1 MKISYNWLKEYL
13 KTDKTADE
21 LSVILTDLG
30 LEVEGVEKIESVKG
44 GLEGLIVGHVMTCE
58 QHPNADRL
66 RVTTVNFGTDENIQV
81 VCGAPNV
88 ATGQKVVLAPV
99 GSVLYPADME
109 KPLKIKKGKI
119 RGEVS
124 LGMLCASDELGLN
137 GDHSGIM
144 VLDESLV
151 PGTPLKEVLNVS
163 NDYCIEIGLT
173 PNRADGMS
181 HIGVARD
188 LKVYLDFYS
197 QEYAFEKPAVNESHG
212 TSLDEYPVTI
222 ESENCIRYAGICLEN
237 LTISDSPDW
246 LKKKLKTIGIEPINN
261 VVDITTYVLHE
272 TGQPL
277 HAFDL
282 SKIEG
287 NKIVVRQATEGEKLI
302 TLDEVE
308 RTLNSDHMVICNAH
322 NPMCIAG
329 VFGGNHSGVT
339 DQTTAIFLESAYFK
353 PVSVRKTAKNFGLNT
368 DASFRFE
375 RGIDPNTVTWAL
387 NRAVDLFIEICGATI
402 TSKGSDHYP
411 SPIDNF
417 TFDYSIE
424 KGNALI
430 GKDISKEDIVKIL
443 TLLEIEISSDNGDI
457 LALSVPPYRVDVQRQ
472 VDIVEEIMRV
482 IGYNNIEI
490 PELFN
495 AAVEHI
501 DGIAPLNIENI
512 VGEQL
517 TSLGFHE
524 AMNNSLSKVAYRSI
538 LEENKEENEVV
549 MLNPLSQDLLLM
561 RQSLLPGLLESLSY
575 NINRQQGNIR
585 LFEFGKSYHKFS
597 EGYVE
602 NRHLSIIATG
612 NTQNEN
618 WLRPIEKISFFQ
630 VKGTAEAILKR
641 LGLKSRT
648 KLKACTD
655 SCFLDGISYYVK
667 KKEVLK
673 IGILKGSLTKQF
685 DIKQEVIYAEFNWDT
700 ILQILQDKIL
710 FADIPKFPAVK
721 RDLALLVQDAVQYVD
736 LEKVAK
742 EVDKKLLKEID
753 LFDVYTGDKLPKG
766 TKSYAM
772 SFVFQHPEKTL
783 TDKIVDQAIKKIY
796 QALESKCNVS
806 LREGSLG

>member
-1 MKISYNWLKEYL
+1 MKISYNWLKDFVQ
-13 KTDKTADE
+13 TDKTADE

-44 GLEGLIVGHVMTCE
+44 GLEGLIVGHVLTCE

-66 RVTTVNFGTDENIQV
+66 RVTTVNYGTDENIQV

-88 ATGQKVVLAPV
+88 AAGQKVVLAPV
-99 GSVLYPADME
+99 GSELYPADMD

-124 LGMLCASDELGLN
+124 LGMLCASDELGLD

-144 VLDESLV
+144 VLDDSLE
-151 PGTPLKEVLNVS
+151 PGTPLKDVLNVS

-188 LKVYLDFYS
+188 LKVYLDFYK
-197 QEYAFEKPAVNESHG
+197 ENYDYNLPIVNEGHG
-212 TSLDEYPVTI
+212 SDLNEYPVSI
-222 ESENCIRYAGICLEN
+222 ESDNCIRYAGVSLEN
-237 LTISDSPDW
+237 LTVGESPDW
-246 LKKKLKTIGIEPINN
+246 LKKRLATIGLEPINN
-261 VVDITTYVLHE
+261 LVDITNFVLHE

-282 SKIEG
+282 TKIEG
-287 NKIVVRQATEGEKLI
+287 NKIVVRQANENEKFK

-308 RTLNSDHMVICNAH
+308 RTLNTNHMVICDSQK
-322 NPMCIAG
+322 PMCIAG
-329 VFGGNHSGVT
+329 VFGGINSSVSNE
-339 DQTTAIFLESAYFK
+339 TTSIFLESAYFK
-353 PVSVRKTAKNFGLNT
+353 PVSVRKTAKHFGLNT

-387 NRAVDLFIEICGATI
+387 NRAIDLFIEICGATVS
-402 TSKGSDHYP
+402 SKVSDYYP
-411 SPIDNF
+411 NPIEHFSFEYN
-417 TFDYSIE
+417 IE

-430 GKDISKEDIVKIL
+430 GKEISKSDIISIL
-443 TLLEIEISSDNGDI
+443 ELLEIGIKEEGENI
-457 LALSVPPYRVDVQRQ
+457 LHLSVPPYRVDVQRQ

-482 IGYNNIEI
+482 IGYNNIDI
-490 PELFN
+490 PAHFN

-501 DGIAPLNIENI
+501 DGIVPLNVENI
-512 VGEQL
+512 VAEQL

-524 AMNNSLSKVAYRSI
+524 AMNNSLTKVAYRSI
-538 LEENKEENEVV
+538 LDENKEENEVA
-549 MLNPLSQDLLLM
+549 MLNPLSQDLLLL

-575 NINRQQGNIR
+575 NINRQQANIR
-585 LFEFGKSYHKFS
+585 LYEFGKSYHKFG

-602 NRHLSIIATG
+602 NKHLSIVATG
-612 NTQNEN
+612 DTKDEN
-618 WLRPIEKISFFQ
+618 WISSTEKISFFQ
-630 VKGTAEAILKR
+630 LKGVVESILKR
-641 LGLKSRT
+641 LGLRSRT

-655 SCFLDGISYYVK
+655 SSFLDGISYYVK
-667 KKEVLK
+667 KKEVVK
-673 IGILKGSLTKQF
+673 IGVLKGSLTKKF
-685 DIKQEVIYAEFNWDT
+685 DIKQEVIYAELNWDA
-700 ILQILQDKIL
+700 IMSLLQEKIQ
-710 FADIPKFPAVK
+710 FTDIPKFPAVR
-721 RDLALLVQDAVQYVD
+721 RDLALLVEDAVQYAD
-736 LEKVAK
+736 LERVAI
-742 EVDKKLLKEID
+742 ETDKKLLKEID

-772 SFVFQHPEKTL
+772 SFLFQHPEKTL

-806 LREGSLG
+806 LREGTL

>member
-1 MKISYNWLKEYL
+1 MKISYSWLKQYL
-13 KTDKTADE
+13 ETEKTADE

-44 GLEGLIVGHVMTCE
+44 GLEGLIVGHVVTCE

-66 RVTTVNFGTDENIQV
+66 RVTTVNYGADENIQV

-88 ATGQKVVLAPV
+88 AAGQKVVLAPV

-124 LGMLCASDELGLN
+124 LGMLCASDELGLD

-144 VLDESLV
+144 ILNESSI

-188 LKVYLDFYS
+188 LKVYLDFYAQKYS
-197 QEYAFEKPAVNESHG
+197 FELPKVQSNHGESL
-212 TSLDEYPVTI
+212 SEFPVEVT
-222 ESENCIRYAGICLEN
+222 SENCIRYAGVQLDN
-237 LTISDSPDW
+237 ISIGESPEW
-246 LKKKLKTIGIEPINN
+246 LKKHLSTIGIDSINN
-261 VVDITTYVLHE
+261 AVDITNYVLHE

-282 SKIEG
+282 AKIDG
-287 NKIVVRQATEGEKLI
+287 GKITVRQASEGEKFT

-308 RTLNSDHMVICNAH
+308 RSLKQDHLVICDATK
-322 NPMCIAG
+322 PMCIAG
-329 VFGGNHSGVT
+329 VFGGIHSGVSENT
-339 DQTTAIFLESAYFK
+339 NSIYLESAYFK

-375 RGIDPNTVTWAL
+375 RGIDPNTVLWAL
-387 NRAVDLFIEICGATI
+387 NRAIDLFIEICGATVS
-402 TSKGSDHYP
+402 SKPSDYYP
-411 SPIDNF
+411 APISNF
-417 TFDYSIE
+417 NFDYNIE

-430 GKDISKEDIVKIL
+430 GKDISKEDILNIL
-443 TLLEIEISSDNGDI
+443 GLLEIEIVSDKGNI
-457 LALSVPPYRVDVQRQ
+457 LNISVPPYRVDVQRQ

-490 PELFN
+490 PEHFN

-501 DGIAPLNIENI
+501 DGIDPLNIENI
-512 VGEQL
+512 VADQL

-524 AMNNSLSKVAYRSI
+524 AMNNSLSKSTYRSL
-538 LEENKEENEVV
+538 LEENKEENEVA

-585 LFEFGKSYHKFS
+585 LYEFGKSYHKYG
-597 EGYVE
+597 EGYTE
-602 NRHLSIIATG
+602 NKHLAIVATG

-618 WLRPIEKISFFQ
+618 WLRPVEKVSYFQ
-630 VKGTAEAILKR
+630 LKGTVEAVLKR
-641 LGLKSRT
+641 LGLKART

-673 IGILKGSLTKQF
+673 IGILKATLTKKF
-685 DIKQEVIYAEFNWDT
+685 DIKQEVIYAEFNWDN
-700 ILQILQDKIL
+700 ILSLLQEKIQ
-710 FADIPKFPAVK
+710 FNDIPKFPAVK
-721 RDLALLVQDAVQYVD
+721 RDLALLVQEAVQYSE

-753 LFDVYTGDKLPKG
+753 LFDVYTGDKLPAG

-772 SFVFQHPEKTL
+772 SFVFQNPEMTL
-783 TDKIVDQAIKKIY
+783 TDKIVDQAIRKIY
-796 QALESKCNVS
+796 NALETKCQVS
-806 LREGSLG
+806 LREGSL

>member
-13 KTDKTADE
+13 QTEKTADE

-44 GLEGLIVGHVMTCE
+44 GLEGLIVGHVLTCE
-58 QHPNADRL
+58 QHPNADKL
-66 RVTTVNFGTDENIQV
+66 KVTTVNFGTEENIQV

-88 ATGQKVVLAPV
+88 AAGQKVVLAPV
-99 GSVLYPADME
+99 GSILYPSDMD

-144 VLDESLV
+144 VLDADAI
-151 PGTPLKEVLNVS
+151 PGTPLKEVLNIS

-197 QEYAFEKPAVNESHG
+197 EKYSFEKPTVNEEHRSQ
-212 TSLDEYPVTI
+212 LAEYPVEI
-222 ESENCIRYAGICLEN
+222 ETENCIRYAGICLEN
-237 LTISDSPDW
+237 IQMADSPDW
-246 LKKKLKTIGIEPINN
+246 LKKRLATIGIDAINN
-261 VVDITTYVLHE
+261 VVDITNYVLHE

-282 SKIEG
+282 SKIGG
-287 NKIVVRQATEGEKLI
+287 NKIVVRQAVEGEKLT

-308 RTLNSDHMVICNAH
+308 RTLNAEHMVICDSDK
-322 NPMCIAG
+322 PLCIAG
-329 VFGGNHSGVT
+329 VFGGNHSGVS
-339 DQTTAIFLESAYFK
+339 DETTSIFLESAYFK
-353 PVSVRKTAKNFGLNT
+353 PVSVRKTSKHFGLNT

-387 NRAVDLFIEICGATI
+387 NRAVDLFVEICGATI
-402 TSKGSDHYP
+402 TSKSSDYYP
-411 SPIDNF
+411 TAIENF
-417 TFDYSIE
+417 NFDYNIE
-424 KGNALI
+424 KGNTLI
-430 GKDISKEDIVKIL
+430 GKDIVKADIVRIL
-443 TLLEIEISSDNGDI
+443 NLLEINITADQGNI
-457 LALSVPPYRVDVQRQ
+457 LTLSVPPYRVDVQRQ

-490 PELFN
+490 PKNFHS
-495 AAVEHI
+495 AVEHI
-501 DGIAPLNIENI
+501 DGIDPLNIENI
-512 VGEQL
+512 VSEQL

-524 AMNNSLSKVAYRSI
+524 AMNNSLSKVAYRSL
-538 LEENKEENEVV
+538 LEENKEENEVAI
-549 MLNPLSQDLLLM
+549 LNPLSQDLLLM
-561 RQSLLPGLLESLSY
+561 RQSLIPGLLESLSY
-575 NINRQQGNIR
+575 NINRQHGNIR
-585 LFEFGKSYHKFS
+585 LFEFGKSYNKYG

-602 NRHLSIIATG
+602 NKYLSVIATG

-618 WLRPIEKISFFQ
+618 WLRPVEKISYFQ
-630 VKGTAEAILKR
+630 LKGTAEALLKR

-667 KKEVLK
+667 KKEILK
-673 IGILKGSLTKQF
+673 IGILKGSITKQF
-685 DIKQEVIYAEFNWDT
+685 DIKQEVIYAEFNWDNIMN
-700 ILQILQDKIL
+700 ILQEKIQ
-710 FADIPKFPAVK
+710 FTDIPKFPAVK
-721 RDLALLVQDAVQYVD
+721 RDLALLVQDAVQYAD

-772 SFVFQHPEKTL
+772 SFVFQNTEKTL
-783 TDKIVDQAIKKIY
+783 TDKIVDQAIRKIY
-796 QALESKCNVS
+796 QALENKCNVS
-806 LREGSLG
+806 LREGSL